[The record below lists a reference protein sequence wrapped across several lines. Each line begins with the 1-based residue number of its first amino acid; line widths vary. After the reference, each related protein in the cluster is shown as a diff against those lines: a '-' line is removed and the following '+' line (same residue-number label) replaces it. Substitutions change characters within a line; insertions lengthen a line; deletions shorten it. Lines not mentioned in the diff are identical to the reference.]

1 MINQE
6 EKRNKALEI
15 VSKDPYR
22 IVKGNPIINAKYEIS
37 AIQAKIFLHMIS
49 KIDITQPNFQE
60 ITIGVQE
67 FAQFANIDSKD
78 LYKIVR
84 TESVKLMDKKIA
96 YEDDK
101 ITLDS
106 VLLASVVYN
115 KRQGTYTFEFP
126 KKLSPFLLQLKDN
139 FTGYDLHNVLT
150 LESAYSIRFFEFCKQ
165 YEKIGKFTF
174 GVDELKEVF
183 GITDKYKNYFDFK
196 KKVILQAEKELKEH
210 CELYISFKEKKE
222 GKKIVELLFIIHKNG
237 QKTLKSEV
245 SSTEKPKILQPE
257 IVNPAIDEIFKLVE
271 QHNISKGI
279 VEKWFTN
286 YPTEQIK
293 ASVLYSIKENEMG
306 RVKEMARYL
315 QTMVK
320 TPTILQKQTLNQNEQ
335 ENKRNKKIEQEKI
348 KLKQQDFDNER
359 NKLQVDFYKAY
370 NDLILD
376 RIQGNNSLHTEIS
389 QKLKS
394 DYDKE
399 KREFLTEL
407 AFDNFKAISGVMEGS
422 KDEFLG
428 NFAKAGGAFNS
439 YVLEYFKT
447 YFQDDYNVIKK
458 RFEAKAKKLNV
469 KMG

>member
-1 MINQE
+1 MMNPE

-15 VSKDPYR
+15 ISKDPYR

-126 KKLSPFLLQLKDN
+126 KKLSPFLVQLKDN
-139 FTGYDLHNVLT
+139 FTAYDLHNVLT

-210 CELYISFKEKKE
+210 CELYFSFKEKKE
-222 GKKIVELLFIIHKNG
+222 GKKIVELFFLIHKNA
-237 QKTLKSEV
+237 QKILIPEV
-245 SSTEKPKILQPE
+245 STVEKAE
-257 IVNPAIDEIFKLVE
+257 IVEKGTADPAIDEIFTLVE
-271 QHNISKGI
+271 KHVSKDI
-279 VEKWFTN
+279 VEKWFIN
-286 YPTEQIK
+286 YPPEQIK
-293 ASVLYSIKENEMG
+293 ASVLYSLKENETG

-320 TPTILQKQTLNQNEQ
+320 MPTIFQKQEELQYEQ
-335 ENKRNKKIEQEKI
+335 DKKKNKKIEHEKDE
-348 KLKQQDFDNER
+348 LKQQDFENER
-359 NKLQVDFYKAY
+359 NKLHVDFYQAL
-370 NDLILD
+370 NDLILE
-376 RIQGNNSLHTEIS
+376 RIHGNEALYVDIF
-389 QKLKS
+389 QKLKF
-394 DYDKE
+394 DYNQE
-399 KREFLTEL
+399 KRAFLTEL
-407 AFDNFKAISGVMEGS
+407 AYDNFKALTGVIKGS

-428 NFAKAGGAFNS
+428 NFTKTGGAFNS
-439 YVLEYFKT
+439 YVIEYFKV
-447 YFQDDYNVIKK
+447 YFQEDYHIIKK
-458 RFEAKAKKLNV
+458 RFEQKAKKLNINLI
-469 KMG
+469 

>member
-1 MINQE
+1 MMNQE
-6 EKRNKALEI
+6 EKRNRALEI
-15 VSKDPYR
+15 ISKDPYR

-126 KKLSPFLLQLKDN
+126 KKLSPFLVQLKDN
-139 FTGYDLHNVLT
+139 FTAYDLHNVLT

-174 GVDELKEVF
+174 GVEELKEVF

-210 CELYISFKEKKE
+210 CELYFSFKEKKE
-222 GKKIVELLFIIHKNG
+222 GKKIVELLFLIHKNA
-237 QKTLKSEV
+237 QKIIASEV
-245 SSTEKPKILQPE
+245 SSVENKKAE
-257 IVNPAIDEIFKLVE
+257 IVYKSTANPAIDEIFKLVE
-271 QHNISKGI
+271 QYGVSMNII
-279 VEKWFTN
+279 EKWFTH
-286 YPTEQIK
+286 YPPEQIK
-293 ASVLYSIKENEMG
+293 ASVLYSLKENEMG
-306 RVKEMARYL
+306 RVKEMAKYL

-320 TPTILQKQTLNQNEQ
+320 IPTIFQQQEQLKNEQ
-335 ENKRNKKIEQEKI
+335 EKKKNKKNEHKKN
-348 KLKQQDFDNER
+348 KLDQQDFENNRD
-359 NKLQVDFYKAY
+359 KLQMDFYKALT
-370 NDLILD
+370 DLILE
-376 RIQGNNSLHTEIS
+376 RIQGNDLLHIEIFN
-389 QKLKS
+389 KLKS
-394 DYDKE
+394 DYNQE
-399 KREFLTEL
+399 KREFLTDL
-407 AFDNFKAISGVMEGS
+407 AYNN
-422 KDEFLG
+422 L
-428 NFAKAGGAFNS
+428 
-439 YVLEYFKT
+439 VL
-447 YFQDDYNVIKK
+447 
-458 RFEAKAKKLNV
+458 L
-469 KMG
+469 